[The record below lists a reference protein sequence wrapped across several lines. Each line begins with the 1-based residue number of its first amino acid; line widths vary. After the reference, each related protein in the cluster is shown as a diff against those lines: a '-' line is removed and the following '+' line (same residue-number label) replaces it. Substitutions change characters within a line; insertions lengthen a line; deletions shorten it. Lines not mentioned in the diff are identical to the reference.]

1 MMGMT
6 SQNVEL
12 DRSHD
17 RASRRAHERGQPS
30 SDYSSQGVAAQDV
43 AHLMARIAR
52 QLDTEQGVDAT
63 LHALVAAAVDAIPGA
78 DSAGITHVYK
88 RGLKLDVAY
97 ASDPFVVDLDTAQFE
112 VREGPCLHSAYE
124 HRTVRVEDF
133 ATEQR
138 WPTFARRAHE
148 LGAGSQLALQL
159 YVDGDDMAALNV
171 YSRQV
176 RGFSDESEQ
185 IGLLFASH
193 AAIAMSTAR
202 REQQFRAGMDSRD
215 VIGQAK
221 GILMQRRGISAD
233 EAFDLLR
240 RASQDLNVKLAELA
254 HTLATRHTELDLP
267 GR

>member
-1 MMGMT
+1 
-6 SQNVEL
+6 
-12 DRSHD
+12 
-17 RASRRAHERGQPS
+17 
-30 SDYSSQGVAAQDV
+30 VAAQDV
-43 AHLMARIAR
+43 AHLMATIAR

-78 DSAGITHVYK
+78 DSAGITFVYK

-97 ASDPFVVDLDTAQFE
+97 ASDPFVVALDTAQFE

-133 ATEQR
+133 ASEQR

-159 YVDGDDMAALNV
+159 YVDGEDMAALNV

-202 REQQFRAGMDSRD
+202 REHQLRAGIDSRD
-215 VIGQAK
+215 IIGQAK
-221 GILMQRRGISAD
+221 GILMERFKLTAD
-233 EAFDLLR
+233 QAFQVLIKASTETNIKLR
-240 RASQDLNVKLAELA
+240 EVAETFA
-254 HTLATRHTELDLP
+254 GSGDLP
-267 GR
+267 HR